1 MSAETSYYFVYGKL
15 VLDVKKFFIKKIGYQ
30 TEVLPVYMDNILC
43 HYLTTNCTLMSIE
56 LNLYLLRM
64 IESMQVKNQQ
74 FYIVNLDYFNYMDL
88 CSVCRSNMFHN
99 LPPCALVSSVFFLG
113 FYFLG
118 EQFFFF
124 SNCLDFFLSRFFNV
138 SKQD

>member
-64 IESMQVKNQQ
+64 IESM
-74 FYIVNLDYFNYMDL
+74 
-88 CSVCRSNMFHN
+88 
-99 LPPCALVSSVFFLG
+99 
-113 FYFLG
+113 
-118 EQFFFF
+118 
-124 SNCLDFFLSRFFNV
+124 
-138 SKQD
+138 